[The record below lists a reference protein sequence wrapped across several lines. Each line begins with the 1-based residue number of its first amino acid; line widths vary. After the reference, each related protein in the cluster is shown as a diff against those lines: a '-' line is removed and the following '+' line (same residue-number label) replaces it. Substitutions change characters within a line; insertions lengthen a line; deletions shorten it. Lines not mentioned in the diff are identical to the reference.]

1 MDLIH
6 KAHLEKHCISVD
18 TILLSAPISEF
29 HTFIQIQLRQW
40 NQALQKLYIHTV
52 QFPKTSPPY
61 QLKLTKGVGEMVK
74 LIKYLLKKHGY
85 LSPSPQNPHKK
96 SVW

>member
-6 KAHLEKHCISVD
+6 KVHPKKHCITID
-18 TILLSAPISEF
+18 TIVLGAPISEF
-29 HTFIQIQLRQW
+29 HTFIEIQLHQW
-40 NQALQKLYIHTV
+40 NQVLQKLYIYTV

-61 QLKLTKGVGEMVK
+61 QLKLTKGVGGMAK

-85 LSPSPQNPHKK
+85 LSPSPQNPYKK
-96 SVW
+96 SIW